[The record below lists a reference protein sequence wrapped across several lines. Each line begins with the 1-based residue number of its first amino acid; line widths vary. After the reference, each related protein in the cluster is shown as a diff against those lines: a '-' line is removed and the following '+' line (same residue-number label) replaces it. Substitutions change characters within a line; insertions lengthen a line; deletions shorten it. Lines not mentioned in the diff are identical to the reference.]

1 MRDATCRVR
10 RLVMA
15 AALVAA
21 AAVCTAADATLDV
34 PFVPQGEDL
43 CGGAAAAMV
52 MRYWG
57 ARSVYAEEF
66 SALVDRS
73 AGGIRT
79 AALVSDLRGRGWTAV
94 EGASDLASIQ
104 HELGRRRPVIV
115 LLEVRPSRYH
125 YVVVIGATADHVVLH
140 DPARGPSRVMSTQS
154 FESAWTKTAHWALLI
169 LPASPPQIAALPNSQ
184 ISKLEPPASEPPASE
199 PPASAP
205 PASGSNPGGPKGVCD
220 IDRAIQLATDGDHAG
235 ARVALERATETCSAD
250 AAPWRELAGV
260 DALDAHWDAA
270 ATHAR
275 RALDIDPK
283 DAQAWRILATAEY
296 LRHHD
301 AAALDAWN
309 HVGEPTVD
317 LVDVKGLRDT
327 RYAAL
332 VDAMRI
338 APGQTLTPEA
348 LRLAEKRARAVPSIA
363 VARVTF
369 HPVENGR
376 AQVDAAVVE
385 RDRAPTSYP
394 SWIALGM
401 NAAANREVAFSLA
414 NPSGGGDLITATW
427 RWWTHRPLIAAS
439 YAAPAPRALGGGT
452 WMVEASR
459 ETQTFSP
466 GALAQTRTHAAF
478 GVSQWLTE
486 RTRIAGTIGIDSW
499 SDRGRTP
506 SMSGRVEFWPITDRL
521 SADVNATAWTSSSS
535 FGSGGA
541 GIHWRSSASTSGL
554 VWLAGSG
561 YQIAS
566 NAAPAFVWPGADTGH
581 ARDVLLRAH
590 PLLDDGIILAPASAA
605 NGRVGVFGRR
615 LAFANAELQ
624 RWQSVGKWPIRI
636 APAAFVDTARAT
648 RGFDGIATPTQVDAG
663 AGLRVSLLGLGV
675 LRVDVAHGLRDGS
688 NALSVGFVR

>member
-1 MRDATCRVR
+1 MRDATCRAR
-10 RLVMA
+10 RLAMA

-57 ARSVYAEEF
+57 ARSVYAEQF
-66 SALVDRS
+66 SGLVDRS

-79 AALVSDLRGRGWTAV
+79 ASLVSDVRGRGWTAV
-94 EGASDLASIQ
+94 DGASDLASIQ
-104 HELGRRRPVIV
+104 RELGRRRPVVV
-115 LLEVRPSRYH
+115 LLEVRPTRYH
-125 YVVVIGATADHVVLH
+125 YVVVIGATADHVILH

-154 FESAWTKTAHWALLI
+154 FESAWSKTARWALLI
-169 LPASPPQIAALPNSQ
+169 LPASPPHISALPNSQ
-184 ISKLEPPASEPPASE
+184 ISKLEPPASEPPASGSD
-199 PPASAP
+199 PA
-205 PASGSNPGGPKGVCD
+205 GPNGVCD
-220 IDRAIQLATDGDHAG
+220 IDRAIQLAMDGDHAG
-235 ARVALERATETCSAD
+235 ARAALERATVTCNAD

-260 DALDAHWDAA
+260 DALDARWDAA
-270 ATHAR
+270 ASHAR
-275 RALDIDPK
+275 HALDIDPK

-327 RYAAL
+327 RYTAL
-332 VDAMRI
+332 VDAMHI
-338 APGQTLTPEA
+338 TPGQTLTPET
-348 LRLAEKRARAVPSIA
+348 LRLAEKRARDVPSIA

-401 NAAANREVAFSLA
+401 NAAANREVDVSLA

-427 RWWTHRPLIAAS
+427 RWWTHRPLVAAS

-452 WMVEASR
+452 WIVEASR

-466 GALAQTRTHAAF
+466 GALAQTRTRAAF
-478 GVSQWLTE
+478 GISRWMTE
-486 RTRIAGTIGIDSW
+486 RTRIAGTVGIDSW

-506 SMSGRVEFWPITDRL
+506 SLSGRVEFWPIADRL
-521 SADVNATAWTSSSS
+521 STDVNATAWTGASS
-535 FGSGGA
+535 FAAGGA
-541 GIHWRSSASTSGL
+541 GIRWRSSASTSGL
-554 VWLAGSG
+554 VWLVGSG

-590 PLLDDGIILAPASAA
+590 PLLDDGIILAQGSAA

-624 RWQSVGKWPIRI
+624 RWRSVGKWPIRI

-675 LRVDVAHGLRDGS
+675 MRVDVAHGLRDGS
-688 NALSVGFVR
+688 NALSVAFVR

>member
-1 MRDATCRVR
+1 MQMRGAMCRPR
-10 RLVMA
+10 RLAMA

-21 AAVCTAADATLDV
+21 ATVCTAADVTLDV

-43 CGGAAAAMV
+43 CGGAAVAMV

-57 ARSVYAEEF
+57 ARAVYAEQF
-66 SALVDRS
+66 SGLVDRS

-79 AALVSDLRGRGWTAV
+79 ASLVSDVRGRGWTAV
-94 EGASDLASIQ
+94 DGASDLASIQ
-104 HELGRRRPVIV
+104 RELERRRPVIV
-115 LLEVRPSRYH
+115 LIEVRPSRYH
-125 YVVVIGATADHVVLH
+125 YVVIISATADHVVLH

-154 FESAWTKTAHWALLI
+154 FEFAWSKTDHWALLI
-169 LPASPPQIAALPNSQ
+169 LPTSPERKTSQPAEAA
-184 ISKLEPPASEPPASE
+184 K
-199 PPASAP
+199 SAP
-205 PASGSNPGGPKGVCD
+205 PSSGSDPAAAGCG
-220 IDRAIQLATDGDHAG
+220 IDAAIQLAVDGDHAG
-235 ARVALERATETCSAD
+235 ARSALERATATPTCSGD
-250 AAPWRELAGV
+250 AASWRELAGV

-275 RALDIDPK
+275 RALDIDPH

-309 HVGEPTVD
+309 HIGEPTVD

-332 VDAMRI
+332 VDAMHI
-338 APGQTLTPEA
+338 TPGQTLTPEA
-348 LRLAEKRARAVPSIA
+348 LRLAEKRARDVPSIA

-401 NAAANREVAFSLA
+401 NAATNREVDLSLA

-427 RWWTHRPLIAAS
+427 RWWTNRPLIAAS
-439 YAAPAPRALGGGT
+439 YAAPAPRAIGGGT
-452 WMVEASR
+452 WMVEASH

-466 GALAQTRTHAAF
+466 GALVQTRTHAAF
-478 GVSQWLTE
+478 GISRWMTE
-486 RTRIAGTIGIDSW
+486 RTRIAGTIGMDSW

-506 SMSGRVEFWPITDRL
+506 SFSGRVEFWPVADRL
-521 SADVNATAWTSSSS
+521 TTDVDATAWTSSSS
-535 FGSGGA
+535 FASGGA

-561 YQIAS
+561 YRIAS

-590 PLLDDGIILAPASAA
+590 PLLDDGIILAPASGA
-605 NGRVGVFGRR
+605 NGPVGVFGRR

-624 RWQSVGKWPIRI
+624 RWQSVGKWPIKI
-636 APAAFVDTARAT
+636 APAVFVDTARAT
-648 RGFDGIATPTQVDAG
+648 RGFDGMATPTEVDAG

-675 LRVDVAHGLRDGS
+675 LRVDVGHGLRDGS
-688 NALSVGFVR
+688 NALSVAFVR